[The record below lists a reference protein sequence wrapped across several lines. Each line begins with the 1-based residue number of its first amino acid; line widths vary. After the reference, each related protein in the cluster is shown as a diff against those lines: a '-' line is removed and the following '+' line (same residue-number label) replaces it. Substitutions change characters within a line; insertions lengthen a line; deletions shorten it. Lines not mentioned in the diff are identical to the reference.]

1 MPIGIGIRKG
11 DPAFETALN
20 TALVDIENDG
30 SYAAVFKKWGISFDM
45 LGS

>member
-1 MPIGIGIRKG
+1 MPIGIGVRKG
-11 DPAFETALN
+11 DLAFETALN
-20 TALVDIENDG
+20 TALASIEKDG